1 MNEKNSGAV
10 ADNPA
15 ASRQGARAHD
25 DETRALIEHHTLFQG
40 VPTDILEALVRDREI
55 RQLAAGDILL
65 QPGQENTN
73 LYLLL
78 SGQLRVHIGTV
89 DSDSSFLIK
98 PDECAGEI
106 SVVDNKPPTA
116 FVVVDQPS
124 LVLVLPEETLWEDLL
139 QVPSIAKNFMRM
151 FADRFRANNRAIQDA
166 LEKQRRYEYLRKEL
180 AFAYDIQ
187 LGMLPHQLNLGPTVD
202 IATGMQPAREVG
214 GDFFDA
220 FPVRPDEYAVVIGD
234 ISGTGVPA
242 ALFMVRTMTLLRTEL
257 LKDQPLADAV
267 RGLNGMLHQDNAA
280 GMFAT
285 LVVGMF
291 NRKTGRFDYINAGH
305 DPVILGERGTSY
317 RALPA
322 ATGPR
327 IGIDRDAAFEVA
339 SVTLDK
345 DDVLVL
351 HTDGIT
357 DAKNDAGETFG
368 PDRLLACLEENSAT
382 SAGELADRINRTVH
396 RFVAGAPQSDDMTMV
411 ILRYPGT

>member
-1 MNEKNSGAV
+1 
-10 ADNPA
+10 
-15 ASRQGARAHD
+15 
-25 DETRALIEHHTLFQG
+25 
-40 VPTDILEALVRDREI
+40 
-55 RQLAAGDILL
+55 
-65 QPGQENTN
+65 
-73 LYLLL
+73 
-78 SGQLRVHIGTV
+78 
-89 DSDSSFLIK
+89 
-98 PDECAGEI
+98 
-106 SVVDNKPPTA
+106 
-116 FVVVDQPS
+116 
-124 LVLVLPEETLWEDLL
+124 
-139 QVPSIAKNFMRM
+139 VPSIAKNFMRM

-166 LEKQRRYEYLRKEL
+166 LEKQRRYEYLQKEL

-267 RGLNGMLHQDNAA
+267 GGLNRMLHQDNAA

-291 NRKTGRFDYINAGH
+291 NRQTGRFDYINAGH
-305 DPVILGERGTSY
+305 HPVILGERGTRY
-317 RALPA
+317 RALTAPS
-322 ATGPR
+322 GPR

-357 DAKNDAGETFG
+357 DAKNDDQETFG

-411 ILRYPGT
+411 IVRYPGS